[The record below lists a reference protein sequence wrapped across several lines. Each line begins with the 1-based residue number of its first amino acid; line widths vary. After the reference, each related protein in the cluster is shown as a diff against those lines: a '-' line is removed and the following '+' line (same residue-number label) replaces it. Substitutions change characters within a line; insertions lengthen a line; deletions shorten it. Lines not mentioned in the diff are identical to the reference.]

1 MIEFKDSKFYKL
13 LQDFFINNNKETFI
27 QMLAEFYNRT
37 EGIIIKNNS
46 QDDIIKEL
54 RELYLEFNEKG
65 IDENIVREKVN
76 YFVENNEKIQDI
88 IVKIIKN
95 KNNIES
101 INTQM
106 TEKIENINTQMTE
119 KADKTEVSKRT
130 NYRYFKPN
138 FGYNVMWGET
148 TDTNGGYVTKNRIEM
163 GNDIKLCESLH
174 IDEIT
179 LALFMGYNSNTDT
192 LYSSVNIADV
202 KEEMEYYKDYNVKIK
217 TVKIHFGSISER
229 YLFDTITFEKFDRLY
244 QQFLRYI
251 CQQFQNTTVENI
263 TVINEFFSIDNNPAY
278 TTNVVNW
285 LNIVKSYGYKTGIT
299 CAGVEKAYLVQP
311 EIHQNSDLI
320 CVNCYPK
327 ISFIGNKIT
336 NEMCVNTWL
345 QHDLKLF
352 FEQMKKKYPDKKLII
367 SETGVTNKWNDLIG
381 SLPSYDTS
389 PTDNKATEAYL
400 NGIFGALKEYPI
412 DGVWWWFGIW
422 TGDTKIQELF
432 DYNLRGVINN
442 E

>member
-1 MIEFKDSKFYKL
+1 MTLKREIKDAYIENGDSIYVKTHSNAVYVNENETETLTQRLDNVKDS
-13 LQDFFINNNKETFI
+13 IT
-27 QMLAEFYNRT
+27 AHT
-37 EGIIIKNNS
+37 S
-46 QDDIIKEL
+46 QFD
-54 RELYLEFNEKG
+54 
-65 IDENIVREKVN
+65 
-76 YFVENNEKIQDI
+76 
-88 IVKIIKN
+88 
-95 KNNIES
+95 
-101 INTQM
+101 T
-106 TEKIENINTQMTE
+106 
-119 KADKTEVSKRT
+119 KANQSDVFKRT

-138 FGYNVMWGET
+138 FGYNAMWGET
-148 TDTNGGYVTKNRIEM
+148 TDTNGGYVSKNNIER
-163 GNDIKLCESLH
+163 GNDIKLCERLH

-192 LYSSVNIADV
+192 LYSSVNISDV
-202 KEEMEYYKDYNVKIK
+202 KETMEYYKDYNVKIK
-217 TVKIHFGSISER
+217 TVKIHFGSISES
-229 YLFDTITFEKFDRLY
+229 YLFNTITFEKFDRLY
-244 QQFLRYI
+244 QEFLKYI

-299 CAGVEKAYLVQP
+299 CAGVERAYLVQP

-389 PTDNKATEAYL
+389 STDNKATETYL
-400 NGIFGALKEYPI
+400 NGIFGALNEYPI
-412 DGVWWWFGIW
+412 DAVWWWFGIW

>member
-1 MIEFKDSKFYKL
+1 MDKFEESNFYKA
-13 LQDFFINNNKETFI
+13 LQDFFINADKKTFL
-27 QMLAEFYNRT
+27 QFLAEFYNRT
-37 EGIIIKNNS
+37 GDIIDKNNI
-46 QDDIIKEL
+46 QDDLIKEL

-65 IDENIVREKVN
+65 IDDNVVREKVN
-76 YFVENNEKIQDI
+76 YFLENSIKIKDI
-88 IVKIIKN
+88 ISKLNTNTNNIKN
-95 KNNIES
+95 ITS
-101 INTQM
+101 QM
-106 TEKIENINTQMTE
+106 DT
-119 KADKTEVSKRT
+119 KANQSDVFKRT
-130 NYRYFKPN
+130 NYRYFKPK

-244 QQFLRYI
+244 QEFLKYI
-251 CQQFQNTTVENI
+251 CQQFKNTTVENI

-278 TTNVVNW
+278 TSNVVNW

-299 CAGVEKAYLVQP
+299 CAGVERAYLVQP

-367 SETGVTNKWNDLIG
+367 SETGVTNKWDDLIG
-381 SLPSYDTS
+381 SLPSNNTS
-389 PTDNKATEAYL
+389 STDNKATETYL

-422 TGDTKIQELF
+422 TGGTKIQELF

>member
-1 MIEFKDSKFYKL
+1 MGNKL
-13 LQDFFINNNKETFI
+13 YSNLVN
-27 QMLAEFYNRT
+27 FYNV
-37 EGIIIKNNS
+37 N
-46 QDDIIKEL
+46 
-54 RELYLEFNEKG
+54 
-65 IDENIVREKVN
+65 DENFKEFMAEIYKEMLLTHRDVQYVKEHLT
-76 YFVENNEKIQDI
+76 EE
-88 IVKIIKN
+88 IVKILDKYLVDGKFNVNIKEKVEEFLENNQEIKN
-95 KNNIES
+95 
-101 INTQM
+101 INTKLN
-106 TEKIENINTQMTE
+106 TNIENINSQLET
-119 KADKTEVSKRT
+119 KANQSDVFKRT

-148 TDTNGGYVTKNRIEM
+148 TDTNGGYVSKNNIEM
-163 GNDIKLCESLH
+163 GNDIKLCERLH

-179 LALFMGYNSNTDT
+179 LALFMGYNSNTDS

-202 KEEMEYYKDYNVKIK
+202 KREMEYYKDYNVKIK
-217 TVKIHFGSISER
+217 TVKIHFGSISES
-229 YLFDTITFEKFDRLY
+229 YLFNTITFEKFDRLY
-244 QQFLRYI
+244 QEFLKYI

-299 CAGVEKAYLVQP
+299 CAGVERAYLVQP

-389 PTDNKATEAYL
+389 STDNKATETYL
-400 NGIFGALKEYPI
+400 NGIFGALNEYPI